1 MIAPQNRLIFWA
13 GFLGIAFA
21 LLLAVEPSAADAV
34 VAVTAVFV
42 LSVLLDAV
50 WGIRRVRG
58 VRASLPE
65 ITRLTKEREGELR
78 IEVDNASTRVRYVRL
93 GIAFPPGLS
102 AAAEELVAE
111 LPADSERSVVSWPV
125 TASERGYYEIDRV
138 YIETVSPMG
147 LWSARGVSLCFGQ
160 IRAYPNLM
168 RERRVLAAV
177 FLNRGMLGLHA
188 QRQMGK
194 GREVEKLREYMPGD
208 SYDDIHWKT
217 TAKRSRPITK
227 VHQIERTQEIYVVID
242 ASRLSARTVA
252 PSPDRTDTV
261 PAAAIRTETTQLE
274 RFVTAALVLGLVAE
288 RQGDLFG
295 VAAFD
300 DQVRAFVR
308 ARNGGAHYAACRD
321 AIYSLEARPVNPD
334 FGEICS
340 FLRLRLR
347 RRALIVFLTNL
358 DDPVLAESFVRDVG
372 LVSRHHLV
380 LVNVLAG
387 NVVQPLFSDASIEAV
402 DALYE
407 RLGGHMQWQALRQLE
422 TVLKRAGVSL
432 SMLAN
437 ERLCPELVSQY
448 VNVKQRQIL

>member
-21 LLLAVEPSAADAV
+21 LLLAIEPSAANAV
-34 VAVTAVFV
+34 VAATPVCV
-42 LSVLLDAV
+42 LLALLDAV
-50 WGIRRVRG
+50 LGTRRVRG
-58 VRASLPE
+58 IRASLPE

-78 IEVDNASTRVRYVRL
+78 VELDNASTRARRVRL
-93 GIAFPPGLS
+93 GIAFPSGLN
-102 AAAEELVAE
+102 AAAEDLVTE
-111 LPADSERSVVSWPV
+111 LPADSKQSVVSWPV
-125 TASERGYYEIDRV
+125 VASERGYYEIDRV
-138 YIETVSPMG
+138 YIETASPMG
-147 LWSARGVSLCFGQ
+147 LWNARNVSPCSGQ
-160 IRAYPNLM
+160 IRVYPNLL
-168 RERRVLAAV
+168 RERRLLAAV

-242 ASRLSARTVA
+242 ASRLSARTVTA
-252 PSPDRTDTV
+252 PPDV
-261 PAAAIRTETTQLE
+261 VGIVSAAAIRTESTQLE

-308 ARNGGAHYAACRD
+308 ARNGGAHYTACRD

-372 LVSRHHLV
+372 LVARRHLV

-387 NVVQPLFSDASIEAV
+387 GTVQPLFSDASIETV

-407 RLGGHMQWQALRQLE
+407 RLGGHLQWQALRQIE
-422 TVLKRAGVSL
+422 TVLKRTGVSL

-448 VNVKQRQIL
+448 INVKQRQLL